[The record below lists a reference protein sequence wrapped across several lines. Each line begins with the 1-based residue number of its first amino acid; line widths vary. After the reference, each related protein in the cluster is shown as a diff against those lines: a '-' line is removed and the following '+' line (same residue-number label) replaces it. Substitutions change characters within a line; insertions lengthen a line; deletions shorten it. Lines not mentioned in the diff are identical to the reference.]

1 MAGMPPASSI
11 AAPRSTTPQRNNP
24 WVRFRPTVNVLAFLV
39 VASAALDTS
48 GLGCAAA
55 QFQTRDPSPVRFAIE
70 TSKTT
75 WAKIPGSPATRI
87 GQGYPG
93 EEYRLVLCGWPSNR
107 ASITVTEAKTFRCSP
122 YAVGLSVPAPGSFEV
137 LSSPIADK
145 WPESQNGGL
154 SRELRF
160 VKREGNVLE
169 VGPNLMEYGDYSG
182 GARPSFDETG
192 GSLWIFDYR
201 TEHGPEA
208 IRVSTSSGEILQR
221 TRMPPISRPIIGAN
235 ALGFWLAQ
243 DSTSEYPSGTRLGV
257 WFAPLGAS
265 TSELVKVTD
274 GSAWAMRADGKA
286 MDVFISP
293 NWPARRSA
301 VDLWR
306 FTPRS

>member
-1 MAGMPPASSI
+1 MHVVAL
-11 AAPRSTTPQRNNP
+11 
-24 WVRFRPTVNVLAFLV
+24 VV
-39 VASAALDTS
+39 VASAALDAS
-48 GLGCAAA
+48 GPGYAAA
-55 QFQTRDPSPVRFAIE
+55 QFQTRNPSPVHFAIE

-75 WAKIPGSPATRI
+75 WTKVPGSPAARI
-87 GQGYPG
+87 GQGYQG
-93 EEYRLVLCGWPSNR
+93 EEYRLELCGWPSNR
-107 ASITVTEAKTFRCSP
+107 TSITVAEAKAFRCSP

-137 LSSPIADK
+137 LSSPIGDK

-192 GSLWIFDYR
+192 GSLWISDYR
-201 TEHGPEA
+201 TERGPEV

-243 DSTSEYPSGTRLGV
+243 DSTSEYPSTARLGV

-265 TSELVKVTD
+265 KSELVKATD
-274 GSAWAMRADGKA
+274 GSAWAMRADGTA

-293 NWPARRSA
+293 NWPAQRSA

-306 FTPRS
+306 FTPTS